1 VPSLSLLNKGDVPNL
16 LDILRPALDFVLP
29 ERCPCCGVITPPG
42 GSFCADCWRRL
53 HFLTPPWCAGCAM
66 PLNFG
71 SLGFAAD
78 DEQFCASCL
87 AAPPQHDGIRAAVAY
102 SKISRQV
109 VLRLKY
115 GGKIGMAKLVAAHL
129 SRHLPEAS
137 GEYLIVPV
145 PLHWTRLWN
154 RGFNQSALIAKA
166 LVAKTE
172 LGKAGM
178 GKAGMG
184 KGGMG
189 EKSLIFAPDLLIRN
203 KRTPPLKDYSGKQRK
218 KLVSGAFAVNP
229 KWQSRLN
236 GAHILLIDDV
246 LTSGATANA
255 CVKTLKKSGA
265 QWVQIFCWARVLRGE
280 AAERAED
287 FVYDA

>member
-1 VPSLSLLNKGDVPNL
+1 VPSLSLLNKGDVSNL
-16 LDILRPALDFVLP
+16 LNILRPALDFVLP

-42 GSFCADCWRRL
+42 GNFCADCWRQL
-53 HFLTPPWCAGCAM
+53 HFLTPPWCIGCAM
-66 PLNFG
+66 PFNFG
-71 SLGFAAD
+71 PLDSAVE

-87 AAPPQHDGIRAAVAY
+87 ATPPQHDGIRAAVAY
-102 SKISRQV
+102 SDISRQV

-129 SRHLPEAS
+129 TRHLPEAS

-166 LVAKTE
+166 LIVQMAST
-172 LGKAGM
+172 
-178 GKAGMG
+178 
-184 KGGMG
+184 
-189 EKSLIFAPDLLIRN
+189 EKSMIFAPDLLVRN

-218 KLVSGAFAVNP
+218 KLVSGAFTVNP
-229 KWQSRLN
+229 KWKSRLN
-236 GAHILLIDDV
+236 GAHILLIDDI
-246 LTSGATANA
+246 LTSGSTANA
-255 CVKTLKKSGA
+255 CVKTLKKNGA

-280 AAERAED
+280 AAERPSD